1 MTLVDFGGC
10 VEAHPHAR
18 ARVGWGGEGVWI
30 EEQRG
35 GGVGPP
41 GLLPAPVV
49 PRRLAVPSRFTGS
62 YPGLQNLSF
71 IGGPAQVLIFGERSD
86 GGRIKGAQRLREE
99 KFRRFSFKIVDFHRF
114 SSKFAAIHAPA
125 RLRPR

>member
-1 MTLVDFGGC
+1 MKGLENGNLRKLIGFGQ
-10 VEAHPHAR
+10 R
-18 ARVGWGGEGVWI
+18 A
-30 EEQRG
+30 
-35 GGVGPP
+35 PP
-41 GLLPAPVV
+41 
-49 PRRLAVPSRFTGS
+49 
-62 YPGLQNLSF
+62 PGLQNLSF